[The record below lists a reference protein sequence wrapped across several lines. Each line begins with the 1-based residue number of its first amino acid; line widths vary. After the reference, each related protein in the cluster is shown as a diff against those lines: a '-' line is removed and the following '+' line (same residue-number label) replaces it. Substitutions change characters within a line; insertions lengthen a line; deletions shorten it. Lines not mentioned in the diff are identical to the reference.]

1 MISILTAD
9 GFEEIEAITVY
20 DVVKRIGKRAEF
32 ISINEDDV
40 VEGSNGANL
49 RCDKCISDFT
59 LDGVDA
65 LVLPGGLPGAANL
78 GESTEVRTIIAEAV
92 KKDIHI
98 GAICAA
104 PLFVI
109 DKMEEFHGKS
119 LCLYPDLAKELK
131 NTTYKDADVFVD
143 GKLITGKGPSKAMKF
158 ALAILENVYGKA
170 VAQEAAV
177 DLLFE

>member
-1 MISILTAD
+1 MALNIVGFPSKVLGLEVLKKVLKG
-9 GFEEIEAITVY
+9 GFERT
-20 DVVKRIGKRAEF
+20 RA
-32 ISINEDDV
+32 S
-40 VEGSNGANL
+40 GA
-49 RCDKCISDFT
+49 F
-59 LDGVDA
+59 
-65 LVLPGGLPGAANL
+65 LVGGHSVQDEEPKYGL
-78 GESTEVRTIIAEAV
+78 V
-92 KKDIHI
+92 